1 MRTSTLRTAAFAFVT
16 TSLLSLCCSGCTTPG
31 SPGAVQSSPTSSSSL
46 GQPTI
51 RQTDDTGQRLPFET
65 QFPNRWSINNDGTSY
80 EPCTQVPAD
89 VVQRFRLS
97 SESVSDVAASDFQTA
112 RGCQWILIDDGRST
126 ISQAVGN
133 MIHPEDGLSG
143 HKELNS
149 AASQWL
155 PDIEIDGR
163 RVLVGAINNADC
175 TVYVQSGTA
184 VVATSFLRFGRDR
197 PPIDEICKTSE
208 EFLRATIQNIPR

>member
-1 MRTSTLRTAAFAFVT
+1 MTA
-16 TSLLSLCCSGCTTPG
+16 SLLGLCCSGCTTPG
-31 SPGAVQSSPTSSSSL
+31 SPSAVESSPASTSNPS
-46 GQPTI
+46 QPTT
-51 RQTDDTGQRLPFET
+51 RQTDDMGRPLPFET

-80 EPCTQVPAD
+80 EPCTQVPAE
-89 VVQRFRLS
+89 VVRRFRLS
-97 SESVSDVAASDFQTA
+97 AESVSDVAASDFQTA

-143 HKELNS
+143 HKQLNS

-163 RVLVGAINNADC
+163 RVLVGALNNADC

-197 PPIDEICKTSE
+197 PPINEICKTSE